1 MTALELTRVLGKEGT
16 LRGNRD
22 NPLTVGVRVK
32 DARIRFGRMDFLVSP
47 LSGSGEV
54 WVESDRVTLAD

>member
-1 MTALELTRVLGKEGT
+1 MTALELTRVLGKEGI

-32 DARIRFGRMDFLVSP
+32 DARVRFGHTDFLVSP

-54 WVESDRVTLAD
+54 WVESDRVTLGD